1 MLKRIFTKKN
11 FLRSLIN
18 ATIFLVVFSLVKFLF
33 YYFGWDDEK
42 SINIYGFVFYFIFM
56 FLAFF
61 ILDGRDYTWKDVI
74 RFKNLNKNK

>member
-18 ATIFLVVFSLVKFLF
+18 ATIFLVAFSLVKFLF

-42 SINIYGFVFYFIFM
+42 NINIYGFVFYFIFM

-61 ILDGRDYTWKDVI
+61 ILDGRDYTWRDIIK
-74 RFKNLNKNK
+74 FKNLNKNK